1 MRKLLTRAYDIAGAA
16 AAAFVVAIFVT
27 MVGSSA
33 LRQVGI
39 ATAGVDDL
47 VSWMTAAA
55 AFLGLAHTFRNGDL
69 VRMTLMIDRATTGRR
84 RVIEIAALAI
94 GVVGT
99 GYGAWW
105 VVDSVI
111 DSWRYQEM
119 STGLLVAPLWIP
131 QLSFAAGALLL
142 FVAFVDEFVSVLRGG
157 TPSYV
162 AAVEERHARG
172 DYSQDV

>member
-1 MRKLLTRAYDIAGAA
+1 MRRTLNLVYDLAGVAA
-16 AAAFVVAIFVT
+16 AIFVVAIFVT
-27 MVGSSA
+27 MVSASA
-33 LRQVGI
+33 LRQIGI

-55 AFLGLAHTFRNGDL
+55 AFLGLAHTFRNGDF
-69 VRMTLMIDRATTGRR
+69 VRMTLVIDRFSGRPR
-84 RVIEIAALAI
+84 RLVEGVALAV
-94 GVVGT
+94 GVVCT
-99 GYGAWW
+99 GCASWW
-105 VVDSVI
+105 VVGSVI

-131 QLSFAAGALLL
+131 QISFAVGALLL
-142 FVAFVDEFVSVLRGG
+142 FVAFVDEFIHVLRGG